1 MLIKLTSGSPCTSWK
16 KKKSL
21 FTLPLNIYLVMVSGV
36 VYHKIL
42 YKYIVH
48 VQKNGIKFPPYSSLL
63 TI

>member
-36 VYHKIL
+36 VYHNIL

-48 VQKNGIKFPPYSSLL
+48 VQKMA
-63 TI
+63 